1 MIKVIINYKTELL
14 NAILQTF
21 DMLIWA
27 SLISLILGIFFGLIL
42 FLTSEN
48 NIFENKIL
56 YSIISITANIIRA
69 VPFILFIIVIIPF
82 NRFLIGTGF
91 GPNASKIPL
100 TIIGIANMSKL
111 VEVAFLSSDKN
122 LYETS
127 YHLGASK
134 YHFIKDFLIKESRH
148 NLVASFKTNVVSILA
163 YSTVVGTIGG
173 GGLGYL
179 AINEG
184 FTNFNYMLMWIII
197 IIMIVLVV
205 IIDGSLNLLIKKL
218 DKR

>member
-1 MIKVIINYKTELL
+1 MIDVIIKYKTELL
-14 NAILQTF
+14 RALFQTF

-27 SLISLILGIFFGLIL
+27 SIISLIFGIFFGLLL

-48 NIFENKIL
+48 NIFENKIV
-56 YSIISITANIIRA
+56 YSTISITANIIRA

-100 TIIGIANMSKL
+100 TIIGIANLSKL
-111 VEVAFLSSDKN
+111 VELAFLATDKN

-127 YHLGASK
+127 YHLGANK
-134 YHFIKDFLIKESRH
+134 YNYVKDFLIKESRQG
-148 NLVASFKTNVVSILA
+148 LVASFKTNVVSILA

-184 FTNFNYMLMWIII
+184 FTNFNYKLMWVIIF
-197 IIMIVLVV
+197 IMIILVV
-205 IIDGSLNLLIKKL
+205 IIDGSLNILIKKL